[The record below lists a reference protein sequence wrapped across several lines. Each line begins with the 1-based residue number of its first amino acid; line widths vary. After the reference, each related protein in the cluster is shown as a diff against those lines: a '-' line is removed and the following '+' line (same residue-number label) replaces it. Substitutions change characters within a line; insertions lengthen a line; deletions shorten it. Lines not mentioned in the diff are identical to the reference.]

1 MKQYSE
7 ACDENKAVILNVIRD
22 EFSDCRQILE
32 IGSGSGQHAAYFSA
46 QLPYLSWHTSDR
58 QCNHASIN
66 AWRMESGQ
74 ENLISPLSLNVTHDQ
89 WPDTSYDGIFSA
101 NTVHI
106 MAWSAVE
113 DMFSGIG
120 KVLAGGGIF
129 CLYGPFNYQGRFTSA
144 SNERFEHWLKDRDP
158 LSGLRNFEDLDELAR
173 LNGLTLKADHEMPVN
188 NRLLVWRKAPA

>member
-22 EFSDCRQILE
+22 EFSGCRHILE
-32 IGSGSGQHAAYFSA
+32 IGSGSGQHAVYFSA
-46 QLPYLSWHTSDR
+46 QLPHLSWHTSDR

-66 AWRMESGQ
+66 VWRMESGL
-74 ENLISPLSLNVTHDQ
+74 ENLILPLSLDVTHDQ
-89 WPDTSYDGIFSA
+89 WPDASYDGIFSA
-101 NTVHI
+101 NTAHI
-106 MAWSAVE
+106 MSWSAVE

-120 KVLAGGGIF
+120 KVLAVGGIF

-173 LNGLTLKADHEMPVN
+173 LNGLALKADHEMPVN
-188 NRLLVWRKAPA
+188 NRLLVWTKAPA